1 MPIKLPSIPE
11 PGNDLTSVTRTVRA
25 ITVFLSQISQN
36 STGVGN
42 FQFFERGIDSTDNS
56 LRAEVAKLR
65 AEFEAYK
72 KSHP

>member
-1 MPIKLPSIPE
+1 MAIKLPSIPE
-11 PGNDLTSVTRTVRA
+11 PGNDLVSVARTVRA
-25 ITVFLSQISQN
+25 ITVFLSQLTQN

-42 FQFFERGIDSTDNS
+42 HQYFELGVDSTANS

-72 KSHP
+72 KTHP